1 MYQRDEHPEQ
11 CPSCASVE
19 STVPIVTING
29 RTLWDCTDDSCS
41 GGRWYS
47 ATTHEGVRE
56 NPDPE
61 TIEKLLNGA
70 AEHRDEAALQGI
82 ADDITRL
89 YRTTERPTTGRTPNA
104 SRDTVDTT
112 PSS

>member
-1 MYQRDEHPEQ
+1 MYQSDDHPEQ
-11 CPSCASVE
+11 CPHCTSVE

-41 GGRWYS
+41 GERWCS
-47 ATTHEGVRE
+47 KTTHEGVRE
-56 NPDPE
+56 NPDPK
-61 TIEKLLNGA
+61 TIEKLLNRV
-70 AEHRDEAALQGI
+70 AEYRGEAALQGI

-89 YRTTERPTTGRTPNA
+89 YRTPERPTGRTPNA

-112 PSS
+112 PS